1 MKSYFWIAV
10 GAGLGGA
17 LRYWCGEIAAALLGD
32 IFPWGTML
40 VNIVG
45 SFIIGFFATITAPE
59 GRFVV
64 SPIVR
69 QFTTV
74 GFCGG
79 YTTFSAFS
87 LQTQEFMQHGEW
99 LYASANIVSIVLS
112 LFAVWVGHESAAV
125 LNRSPAIKTNE
136 S

>member
-17 LRYWCGEIAAALLGD
+17 SRYWCGEIAAALLGD
-32 IFPWGTML
+32 IFPWGTMF
-40 VNIVG
+40 VNVLG
-45 SFIIGFFATITAPE
+45 SFMIGFFATFTAPE

-69 QFTTV
+69 QFVMV

-87 LQTQEFMQHGEW
+87 LQTQEFMQHREW
-99 LYASANIVSIVLS
+99 LYASANIVSIALS
-112 LFAVWVGHESAAV
+112 LFAVWAGHESAAV
-125 LNRSPAIKTNE
+125 LNPPPPIKSNE
-136 S
+136 R

>member
-1 MKSYFWIAV
+1 MKSYFGVAV

-40 VNIVG
+40 VNVLG
-45 SFIIGFFATITAPE
+45 SFIIGFFAMLTAPE

-64 SPIVR
+64 SLIIR
-69 QFTTV
+69 QFVMV

-79 YTTFSAFS
+79 YTAFSAFS
-87 LQTQEFMQHGEW
+87 LPTQAFMPHGGGR
-99 LYASANIVSIVLS
+99 YVSPQNSSIARIGFGAWGWRRWS
-112 LFAVWVGHESAAV
+112 
-125 LNRSPAIKTNE
+125 
-136 S
+136 